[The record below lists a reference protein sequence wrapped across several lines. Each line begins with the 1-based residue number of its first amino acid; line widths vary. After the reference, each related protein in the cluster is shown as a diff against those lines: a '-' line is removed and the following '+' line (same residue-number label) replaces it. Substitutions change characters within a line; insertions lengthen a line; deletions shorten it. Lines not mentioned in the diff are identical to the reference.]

1 MLRNGIDSA
10 AAGMRR
16 KDGLMKGQMEE
27 CGILWSPGWE
37 SIMVG
42 YSMLVTAVV
51 KQPHSNYSCSSNKSP
66 NRYRTAVCSGM
77 DPPLELDRD
86 RYGGRSAAGYAP
98 GNEGSKIGINL
109 C

>member
-27 CGILWSPGWE
+27 CGILWSPRWE

-51 KQPHSNYSCSSNKSP
+51 KQPHSSYSCSSNSLRIDTEP
-66 NRYRTAVCSGM
+66 QSVQVWIRRWNSIVIGM
-77 DPPLELDRD
+77 AGDQLLAMHPATKDPR
-86 RYGGRSAAGYAP
+86 
-98 GNEGSKIGINL
+98 
-109 C
+109 